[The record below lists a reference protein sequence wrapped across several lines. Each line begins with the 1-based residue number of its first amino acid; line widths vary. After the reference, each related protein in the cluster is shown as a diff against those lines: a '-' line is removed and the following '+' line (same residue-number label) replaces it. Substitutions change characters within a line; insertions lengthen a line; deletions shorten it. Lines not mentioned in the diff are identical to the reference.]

1 MKTWRRTMATT
12 IAVVPEGKKFKVLIN
27 YIQEGIA
34 YPTARF
40 ANQEATKL
48 SETRPTDHLILYKE

>member
-1 MKTWRRTMATT
+1 MATT